1 MEQQGDRVVLDAPK
15 PEPGEVRWVRC
26 KDYRCMGVL
35 DRGGQ
40 WRSFVTGKELTDI
53 VEVLA
58 E

>member
-1 MEQQGDRVVLDAPK
+1 MEQQRQTDVVDAPEPK
-15 PEPGEVRWVRC
+15 PGEVRWVRC

-40 WRSFVTGKELTDI
+40 WRSFVSGKELTDI